1 MTRKMRM
8 LPKRSRARQ
17 AEMDAETTDRLVS
30 AVLEGDS
37 GQVPDPADGSV
48 DTDALEIQSLIKAI
62 RQVATSDSP
71 LPESRVDTIMEGL
84 QREAEDAPSSGLWPE
99 RLGMVAGFL
108 ACTVTL
114 AAGLL
119 LVGGAGLPG
128 SPAPGAS
135 ATPAL
140 AVAIASAAALASL
153 LLHRESRV
161 RAPVLP
167 LLAIGAFTT
176 GSCAPGSPDTIST
189 VEIAPSAMTTF
200 EQGDELWGVRDII
213 ESGEVIWTLTQAPP
227 FLRAYD
233 RKGRMLADFGTSGEG
248 PGELRNAWTLSATTP
263 AGSVIVWD
271 HGSRSRSVFD
281 AAGNFATSTPA
292 PIAPGG
298 VILGNIKSV
307 TFGDPFRVA
316 EDSTGLWVAR
326 YPGGITRAA
335 DFWNGRILRITNGE
349 SEPRVLV
356 DFAADLRGAESRVP
370 AMGLAPVPLWD
381 GCPDGS
387 VAVLD
392 PVDRSLHLYAPGE
405 SDSRRIPLPWIGR
418 PFSHEERLAYVRAM
432 IRAEMAGTDISDAEI
447 DRAAEDVLAGG
458 GDQMPTEA
466 PIGID
471 LRCSPGRVWIQEFDG
486 SSHHVGYGGAWRVVS
501 LNDRTQRFRRVIFP
515 DGFIPHRITD
525 SSAIGIVT
533 DSVDLQHVAVVGLAF
548 GRGGMGLR
556 TAGAS
561 REFVRDD

>member
-1 MTRKMRM
+1 MIRKMRE
-8 LPKRSRARQ
+8 LPGRPRAGR
-17 AEMDAETTDRLVS
+17 AEMDAEATDKLVT

-37 GQVPDPADGSV
+37 GQVPDSADGSV

-71 LPESRVDTIMEGL
+71 LPESRVDTIMAGL
-84 QREAEDAPSSGLWPE
+84 QREEDVPSSGVWRE

-119 LVGGAGLPG
+119 LVGGPGLPG
-128 SPAPGAS
+128 SPATGA
-135 ATPAL
+135 ATPPAL
-140 AVAIASAAALASL
+140 AFAIASVAALASL
-153 LLHRESRV
+153 FLHRDSRV

-167 LLAIGAFTT
+167 LLAIGALTT
-176 GSCAPGSPDTIST
+176 GSCAPGLPDDIST

-213 ESGEVIWTLTQAPP
+213 ESGEVIWALTEAPP

-233 RKGRMLADFGTSGEG
+233 RSGRVLADFGTSGAG
-248 PGELRNAWTLSATTP
+248 PGEMRNPWTLSAATS

-281 AAGNFATSTPA
+281 SDGNFATSMSA
-292 PIAPGG
+292 PIASAGIRADIG
-298 VILGNIKSV
+298 SV

-316 EDSTGLWVAR
+316 EDGTGLWVAS
-326 YPGGITRAA
+326 YPGGVSLAD

-349 SEPRVLV
+349 AEPRALV
-356 DFAADLRGAESRVP
+356 DFAADLRGAASRVP
-370 AMGLAPVPLWD
+370 AMGLTPVPLWD

-392 PVDRSLHLYAPGE
+392 PVDRSLHLYAPNE
-405 SDSRRIPLPWIGR
+405 SDSRRIPLPWIGQ

-432 IRAEMAGTDISDAEI
+432 IRAETGGTDISDAEI
-447 DRAAEDVLAGG
+447 EVAAEGALARAA
-458 GDQMPTEA
+458 DQFPAEA

-471 LRCSPGRVWIQEFDG
+471 LRCSPGQVWIQEFDG
-486 SSHHVGYGGAWRVVS
+486 SSHHLGYGGAWRVVS
-501 LNDRTQRFRRVIFP
+501 LNDRTPRFRRVIFP
-515 DGFIPHRITD
+515 DGFIPYRITG
-525 SSAIGIVT
+525 SAAIGVVT
-533 DSVDLQHVAVVGLAF
+533 DSVDLQRVAVAGLAS
-548 GRGGMGLR
+548 L
-556 TAGAS
+556 TASLG
-561 REFVRDD
+561 VR

>member
-1 MTRKMRM
+1 MIRKMRM
-8 LPKRSRARQ
+8 LPGRPRAGQ

-30 AVLEGDS
+30 VVLEGDS

-84 QREAEDAPSSGLWPE
+84 QREAEDVPSSGVWRE

-108 ACTVTL
+108 ACTVAL

-119 LVGGAGLPG
+119 LVGGPGLTG
-128 SPAPGAS
+128 SPAPGA
-135 ATPAL
+135 APTPAL
-140 AVAIASAAALASL
+140 AVAIASVAALVSL
-153 LLHRESRV
+153 LLHRGSRV

-167 LLAIGAFTT
+167 LLAIGALTT

-213 ESGEVIWTLTQAPP
+213 ESGEVIWALTEAPP

-233 RKGRMLADFGTSGEG
+233 RSGRMLADFGMSGEG
-248 PGELRNAWTLSATTP
+248 PGELHNPWTLSAATP

-271 HGSRSRSVFD
+271 HGSRRRSVFD
-281 AAGNFATSTPA
+281 AAGNFATSKPA
-292 PIAPGG
+292 PIAFGG
-298 VILGNIKSV
+298 IRGDIRSV

-316 EDSTGLWVAR
+316 EDGTGLWVAS
-326 YPGGITRAA
+326 YPGGISLAD
-335 DFWNGRILRITNGE
+335 DFWNSRILRITNRE
-349 SEPRVLV
+349 AEPRVLV
-356 DFAADLRGAESRVP
+356 DFAADLRGAGSRVP
-370 AMGLAPVPLWD
+370 AMGLVPVPLWD

-392 PVDRSLHLYAPGE
+392 PVDGSLHLYAPDP
-405 SDSRRIPLPWIGR
+405 SDNRRIPLPWIGQ
-418 PFSHEERLAYVRAM
+418 PLSHEELLGYVRAM
-432 IRAEMAGTDISDAEI
+432 IRTEMAGTDISDAEI
-447 DRAAEDVLAGG
+447 ERAAEGVLARAA
-458 GDQMPTEA
+458 DQLPAEA

-486 SSHHVGYGGAWRVVS
+486 SSHHLGYGGAWRVVS
-501 LNDRTQRFRRVIFP
+501 LNDRTPRFRRVIFP
-515 DGFIPHRITD
+515 DGFIPYRITD
-525 SSAIGIVT
+525 SSAIGVVT
-533 DSVDLQHVAVVGLAF
+533 DSVDLQRVAVAGL
-548 GRGGMGLR
+548 GSV
-556 TAGAS
+556 TASQPEAS
-561 REFVRDD
+561 ALPQLVLVPSSS

>member
-30 AVLEGDS
+30 AALEGDS
-37 GQVPDPADGSV
+37 GQAPDPADASV

-84 QREAEDAPSSGLWPE
+84 QREAEDVPSSGLWPE

-114 AAGLL
+114 GTGLL
-119 LVGGAGLPG
+119 LVGGSGLPG
-128 SPAPGAS
+128 SPAPGA
-135 ATPAL
+135 ATTPAQ
-140 AVAIASAAALASL
+140 AVAIASMAALVSL
-153 LLHRESRV
+153 LLHRDSRV

-167 LLAIGAFTT
+167 LLAIGALTT
-176 GSCAPGSPDTIST
+176 GSCAPGSPDNIST

-200 EQGDELWGVRDII
+200 EQGDELWEVRDII
-213 ESGEVIWTLTQAPP
+213 ESGEVIWVLTQAPP

-335 DFWNGRILRITNGE
+335 DFWNGRILRITNGW
-349 SEPRVLV
+349 SPASQSRSRGCSWISPPT
-356 DFAADLRGAESRVP
+356 FAAL
-370 AMGLAPVPLWD
+370 
-381 GCPDGS
+381 
-387 VAVLD
+387 
-392 PVDRSLHLYAPGE
+392 
-405 SDSRRIPLPWIGR
+405 
-418 PFSHEERLAYVRAM
+418 
-432 IRAEMAGTDISDAEI
+432 
-447 DRAAEDVLAGG
+447 RAAFPPWVWPLCPYGTGVLTEVSPSSTRWTAPFISTPRASRIAG
-458 GDQMPTEA
+458 A
-466 PIGID
+466 
-471 LRCSPGRVWIQEFDG
+471 F
-486 SSHHVGYGGAWRVVS
+486 
-501 LNDRTQRFRRVIFP
+501 RFR
-515 DGFIPHRITD
+515 G
-525 SSAIGIVT
+525 SAGRSRMR
-533 DSVDLQHVAVVGLAF
+533 SVWPMS
-548 GRGGMGLR
+548 GR
-556 TAGAS
+556 
-561 REFVRDD
+561 

>member
-1 MTRKMRM
+1 MIRKMRK
-8 LPKRSRARQ
+8 LPGRPRAGQ
-17 AEMDAETTDRLVS
+17 AEMDAEATDRLVS

-71 LPESRVDTIMEGL
+71 LPESRVDTIMAGL
-84 QREAEDAPSSGLWPE
+84 QREAEDVPSSGVWRD

-108 ACTVTL
+108 ACTATL

-119 LVGGAGLPG
+119 LVGGPGLPG
-128 SPAPGAS
+128 SPATGAT

-140 AVAIASAAALASL
+140 AVAIASVAALASL
-153 LLHRESRV
+153 LLHRSSRV

-167 LLAIGAFTT
+167 LLVIGALTT
-176 GSCAPGSPDTIST
+176 GSCAPGSPDNSST

-200 EQGDELWGVRDII
+200 EQGDALWGVRDII
-213 ESGEVIWTLTQAPP
+213 ESGEVIWALTEAPP

-233 RKGRMLADFGTSGEG
+233 RSGRMLADLGTSGEG
-248 PGELRNAWTLSATTP
+248 PGELRNPWTLSAATP

-281 AAGNFATSTPA
+281 AVGNFATSIPA
-292 PIAPGG
+292 PIASAG
-298 VILGNIKSV
+298 IRADIRSV
-307 TFGDPFRVA
+307 TFGDPLRVA
-316 EDSTGLWVAR
+316 EDGTGLWVAS
-326 YPGGITRAA
+326 YPGGVSLAD

-349 SEPRVLV
+349 AEPRPLV
-356 DFAADLRGAESRVP
+356 DFAADLRGAASRVP

-392 PVDRSLHLYAPGE
+392 PVDRSLHLYAPNE
-405 SDSRRIPLPWIGR
+405 SDNRRIPLPWIGR
-418 PFSHEERLAYVRAM
+418 PFSDEERLAYVRAM
-432 IRAEMAGTDISDAEI
+432 IRAETAGTDISDAEI
-447 DRAAEDVLAGG
+447 EQASEGVLARAA
-458 GDQMPTEA
+458 DQFPAEA

-471 LRCSPGRVWIQEFDG
+471 LRCSPGQVWIQEFDG
-486 SSHHVGYGGAWRVVS
+486 SSHHLGYGGAWRVVS
-501 LNDRTQRFRRVIFP
+501 LNDRTPRFRTAIFP
-515 DGFIPHRITD
+515 DGFIPYRITG
-525 SSAIGIVT
+525 SAAIGVVT
-533 DSVDLQHVAVVGLAF
+533 DSVDLQRVAVAGLAS
-548 GRGGMGLR
+548 L
-556 TAGAS
+556 TASLG
-561 REFVRDD
+561 VR

>member
-37 GQVPDPADGSV
+37 GQVADPADGSV
-48 DTDALEIQSLIKAI
+48 DTDALEIRSLIKAI

-119 LVGGAGLPG
+119 LVGGPGLPG
-128 SPAPGAS
+128 SPTPGA
-135 ATPAL
+135 ATTPAL
-140 AVAIASAAALASL
+140 ALAIASVAAVVSL
-153 LLHRESRV
+153 FLHRDSRV

-167 LLAIGAFTT
+167 LLAIGALTT
-176 GSCAPGSPDTIST
+176 GSCAPGSPDNIST

-213 ESGEVIWTLTQAPP
+213 ESGEVIWALTQAPP

-248 PGELRNAWTLSATTP
+248 PGELRNAWTLSAATP

-307 TFGDPFRVA
+307 TFGVSGDNQDENVA
-316 EDSTGLWVAR
+316 TIKVRTRGRDATSARTMAVAGKR
-326 YPGGITRAA
+326 GKGERDGGHASACARTR
-335 DFWNGRILRITNGE
+335 
-349 SEPRVLV
+349 
-356 DFAADLRGAESRVP
+356 
-370 AMGLAPVPLWD
+370 
-381 GCPDGS
+381 
-387 VAVLD
+387 
-392 PVDRSLHLYAPGE
+392 
-405 SDSRRIPLPWIGR
+405 
-418 PFSHEERLAYVRAM
+418 
-432 IRAEMAGTDISDAEI
+432 
-447 DRAAEDVLAGG
+447 
-458 GDQMPTEA
+458 
-466 PIGID
+466 
-471 LRCSPGRVWIQEFDG
+471 G
-486 SSHHVGYGGAWRVVS
+486 SSTAPA
-501 LNDRTQRFRRVIFP
+501 RR
-515 DGFIPHRITD
+515 
-525 SSAIGIVT
+525 A
-533 DSVDLQHVAVVGLAF
+533 
-548 GRGGMGLR
+548 
-556 TAGAS
+556 
-561 REFVRDD
+561 